1 MLWKAGEHG
10 FPNSRPT
17 CCVKTL
23 VELSGRLGAS
33 IPRARFMRYISDNWT
48 GAVETGVKAPRGS
61 AYADAR
67 GARDEACARRWPRS
81 LIEAG
86 FETQFLSLLDM
97 EYAFHT
103 PVPKPE

>member
-1 MLWKAGEHG
+1 
-10 FPNSRPT
+10 
-17 CCVKTL
+17 
-23 VELSGRLGAS
+23 
-33 IPRARFMRYISDNWT
+33 MRYISDNWT

-86 FETQFLSLLDM
+86 F
-97 EYAFHT
+97 
-103 PVPKPE
+103 